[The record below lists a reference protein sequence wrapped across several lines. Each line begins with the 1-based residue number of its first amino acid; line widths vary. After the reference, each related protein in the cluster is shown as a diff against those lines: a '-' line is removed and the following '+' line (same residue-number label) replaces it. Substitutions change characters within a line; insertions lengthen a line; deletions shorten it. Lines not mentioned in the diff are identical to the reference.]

1 MDFLWLIEYKLLT
14 SESDIMSFQFG
25 RFRLGLRTIKT
36 AIAILIILVFTHLFH
51 RGQSAAMVAGI
62 SAIIAVRDSYSATV
76 KASKARFI
84 GATLGGSL
92 AIVYYFFYLLS
103 HQNFV
108 VQIILIPLFV
118 LVNIVIMDGFNLHPG
133 LVGANAT
140 LLIIALTIPE
150 NAYVGYAISRV
161 LDTFF
166 GVVVATLVNSAFIHD
181 APKVTIKKISRG
193 KVKKSQQVNG
203 QAKTATVKKEKTK

>member
-1 MDFLWLIEYKLLT
+1 MYSFNYNLLT
-14 SESDIMSFQFG
+14 SERDTMSFQFG

-36 AIAILIILVFTHLFH
+36 AIAILIILVFTHLFQ

-62 SAIIAVRDSYSATV
+62 SAIIAVRDSYTATI

-84 GATLGGSL
+84 GATLGGTL

-103 HQNFV
+103 HQNFA
-108 VQIILIPLFV
+108 VQIIVIPLFV

-150 NAYVGYAISRV
+150 NAYVSYAISRV
-161 LDTFF
+161 FDTFF
-166 GVVVATLVNSAFIHD
+166 GVAVATLVNSAFIHD
-181 APKVTIKKISRG
+181 APKVTIKKISRD
-193 KVKKSQQVNG
+193 KVKKNKQVDSK
-203 QAKTATVKKEKTK
+203 AKTATVKKENTK

>member
-1 MDFLWLIEYKLLT
+1 
-14 SESDIMSFQFG
+14 MSFQFG

-36 AIAILIILVFTHLFH
+36 AIAILVILVFTHVFH

-62 SAIIAVRDSYSATV
+62 SAIIAVRDSYSATL

-84 GATLGGSL
+84 GSALGGTL

-103 HQNFV
+103 HQNFA
-108 VQIILIPLFV
+108 VQIVLMPLFV

-140 LLIIALTIPE
+140 LLIIGLTIPE
-150 NAYVGYAISRV
+150 NAYVTYAVNRV
-161 LDTFF
+161 FDTFF
-166 GVVVATLVNSAFIHD
+166 GVAVATLVNSAFIHD
-181 APKVTIKKISRG
+181 APKMSVKAMIRSR
-193 KVKKSQQVNG
+193 VKGSRQTTSVR
-203 QAKTATVKKEKTK
+203 TAKKENTK

>member
-1 MDFLWLIEYKLLT
+1 
-14 SESDIMSFQFG
+14 MSFQFG

-36 AIAILIILVFTHLFH
+36 AIAILVILVFTHVFH

-62 SAIIAVRDSYSATV
+62 SAIIAVRDSYSATL

-84 GATLGGSL
+84 GSALGGTL

-103 HQNFV
+103 HQNFA
-108 VQIILIPLFV
+108 VQIVLMPLFV

-140 LLIIALTIPE
+140 LLIIGLTIPE
-150 NAYVGYAISRV
+150 NAYVTYAVNRV
-161 LDTFF
+161 FDTFF
-166 GVVVATLVNSAFIHD
+166 GVAVATLVNSAFIHD
-181 APKVTIKKISRG
+181 APKMSVKAMIRS
-193 KVKKSQQVNG
+193 KVKGSRQTTSVR
-203 QAKTATVKKEKTK
+203 TAKKENTK

>member
-1 MDFLWLIEYKLLT
+1 
-14 SESDIMSFQFG
+14 
-25 RFRLGLRTIKT
+25 
-36 AIAILIILVFTHLFH
+36 
-51 RGQSAAMVAGI
+51 
-62 SAIIAVRDSYSATV
+62 
-76 KASKARFI
+76 
-84 GATLGGSL
+84 
-92 AIVYYFFYLLS
+92 
-103 HQNFV
+103 
-108 VQIILIPLFV
+108 
-118 LVNIVIMDGFNLHPG
+118 MDGFNLHPG

-193 KVKKSQQVNG
+193 RVKKSQQVNG

>member
-1 MDFLWLIEYKLLT
+1 
-14 SESDIMSFQFG
+14 MSFQFG

-36 AIAILIILVFTHLFH
+36 AIAILVILVFTHVFH

-62 SAIIAVRDSYSATV
+62 SAIIAVRDSYSATL

-84 GATLGGSL
+84 GSALGGTL

-103 HQNFV
+103 HQNFA
-108 VQIILIPLFV
+108 VQIVLMPLFV

-140 LLIIALTIPE
+140 LLIIGLTIPE
-150 NAYVGYAISRV
+150 NAYETYAVNRV
-161 LDTFF
+161 FDTFF
-166 GVVVATLVNSAFIHD
+166 GVAVATLVNSAFIHD
-181 APKVTIKKISRG
+181 APKMSVKAMIRS
-193 KVKKSQQVNG
+193 KVKGSRQTTSVR
-203 QAKTATVKKEKTK
+203 TAKKENTK

>member
-1 MDFLWLIEYKLLT
+1 
-14 SESDIMSFQFG
+14 MSFHFG

-36 AIAILIILVFTHLFH
+36 AIAILVILVFTHLFH

-62 SAIIAVRDSYSATV
+62 SAIIAVRDSYLATL

-84 GATLGGSL
+84 GSALGGTL

-103 HQNFV
+103 HQNFA
-108 VQIILIPLFV
+108 VQIVLMPLFV

-140 LLIIALTIPE
+140 LLIIGLTIPE
-150 NAYVGYAISRV
+150 NAYVTYAVNRV

-166 GVVVATLVNSAFIHD
+166 GVAVATLVNSAFIHD
-181 APKVTIKKISRG
+181 APKMSLKAMIRER
-193 KVKKSQQVNG
+193 VKKSRQTMRPTSVR
-203 QAKTATVKKEKTK
+203 TTKEERIK

>member
-1 MDFLWLIEYKLLT
+1 
-14 SESDIMSFQFG
+14 MSFQFG

-62 SAIIAVRDSYSATV
+62 SAIIAVRDSYSATL

-84 GATLGGSL
+84 GSALGGTL

-108 VQIILIPLFV
+108 VQIVLIPLFV

-140 LLIIALTIPE
+140 LLIIGLTIPE
-150 NAYVGYAISRV
+150 NAYVSYAVNRV
-161 LDTFF
+161 FDTFF
-166 GVVVATLVNSAFIHD
+166 GVAVATLVNSAFIHD
-181 APKVTIKKISRG
+181 APKMSIKAMIRDKIKGSRQTIRPTS
-193 KVKKSQQVNG
+193 V
-203 QAKTATVKKEKTK
+203 KTAKKEQTK

>member
-1 MDFLWLIEYKLLT
+1 MIEWLTNERN
-14 SESDIMSFQFG
+14 SMSFQFG

-36 AIAILIILVFTHLFH
+36 AIAILVILVFTHVFH

-62 SAIIAVRDSYSATV
+62 SAIIAVRDSYSATL

-84 GATLGGSL
+84 GSALGGTL

-103 HQNFV
+103 HQNFA
-108 VQIILIPLFV
+108 VQIVLMPLFV

-140 LLIIALTIPE
+140 LLIIGLTIPE
-150 NAYVGYAISRV
+150 NAYVTYAVNRV
-161 LDTFF
+161 FDTFF
-166 GVVVATLVNSAFIHD
+166 GVAVATLVNSAFIHD
-181 APKVTIKKISRG
+181 APKMSVKAMIRS
-193 KVKKSQQVNG
+193 KVKGSRQTTSVR
-203 QAKTATVKKEKTK
+203 TAKKENTK

>member
-1 MDFLWLIEYKLLT
+1 
-14 SESDIMSFQFG
+14 MSFQFG

-36 AIAILIILVFTHLFH
+36 AIAILVILVFTHLFH

-62 SAIIAVRDSYSATV
+62 SAIIAVRDSYLATL

-84 GATLGGSL
+84 GSALGGTL

-103 HQNFV
+103 HQNFA
-108 VQIILIPLFV
+108 VQIVLMPLFV

-140 LLIIALTIPE
+140 LLIIGLTIPE
-150 NAYVGYAISRV
+150 NAYVTYAVNRV
-161 LDTFF
+161 FDTFF
-166 GVVVATLVNSAFIHD
+166 GVAVATLVNSAFIHD
-181 APKVTIKKISRG
+181 APKMSVKAMIRS
-193 KVKKSQQVNG
+193 KVKGSRQTTSVR
-203 QAKTATVKKEKTK
+203 TAKKENTK

>member
-1 MDFLWLIEYKLLT
+1 
-14 SESDIMSFQFG
+14 MSFHFG

-36 AIAILIILVFTHLFH
+36 AIAILVILVFTHLFH

-62 SAIIAVRDSYSATV
+62 SAIIAVRDSYLATL

-84 GATLGGSL
+84 GSALGGTL

-103 HQNFV
+103 HQNFA
-108 VQIILIPLFV
+108 VQIVLMPLFV

-140 LLIIALTIPE
+140 LLIIGLTIPE
-150 NAYVGYAISRV
+150 NAYVTYAVNRV

-166 GVVVATLVNSAFIHD
+166 GVAVATLVNSAFIHD
-181 APKVTIKKISRG
+181 APKMSVKAMIRER
-193 KVKKSQQVNG
+193 VKKSRQTMRPTSVR
-203 QAKTATVKKEKTK
+203 TTKEERIK